1 MRSAPD
7 GIPAQISILVDYETL
22 VACVRALMTGKSVGT
37 DGIPREFYKYG
48 PRVLLELLRAAINAY
63 LRGEHP
69 TVYQHEWMGA
79 IVTSIA
85 KQQSAL
91 KFTEFRPVASIC
103 TKLIILLNILYRR
116 TSSFMERHELL
127 EDAQEAFRKGRS
139 TQRQLFKL
147 QSFLEDQ
154 RNAKHPVVLLYLDIK
169 NAFNAMNH
177 RALFRI
183 MEFCGYPAADIALFQ
198 HMYKGTFLFLGNPF
212 GDSAACYLTR
222 GAPQGAAPSTL
233 VFNQAFN
240 PVHVIARLYGR
251 CGAIYDMT
259 PAGSS
264 GFADD
269 TVFHTSGPDAV
280 PRMQAI
286 IAPVG
291 AYLRWS
297 GLLINMLK
305 SKISAI
311 DYSTGKVVA
320 TDSIRHDGAAFPALL
335 PDQAHKHLGMRMS
348 LTGDFSQEKARVTGE
363 MRLRLSALRT
373 DKLLP
378 PILKEVAIKI
388 GVVSVFRYSA
398 GLVPWS
404 KTELDQLSKSWVA
417 AYKQAWTF
425 STRIDSSPMCLD
437 RDEGGRACPSAVEEW
452 IRAVLEVWEQCIGL
466 PGEISRQATQH
477 LQRSCLDHGCY
488 TLNQLQC
495 LLRVG
500 GQADSV
506 LERLLLRLDE
516 QGLALSSPWPQRT
529 GTLIAAA
536 VWPKV

>member
-1 MRSAPD
+1 
-7 GIPAQISILVDYETL
+7 
-22 VACVRALMTGKSVGT
+22 
-37 DGIPREFYKYG
+37 
-48 PRVLLELLRAAINAY
+48 
-63 LRGEHP
+63 
-69 TVYQHEWMGA
+69 MGA

-297 GLLINMLK
+297 GLLINMPK

-311 DYSTGKVVA
+311 DFSTG
-320 TDSIRHDGAAFPALL
+320 G
-335 PDQAHKHLGMRMS
+335 GW
-348 LTGDFSQEKARVTGE
+348 
-363 MRLRLSALRT
+363 
-373 DKLLP
+373 LP
-378 PILKEVAIKI
+378 PI
-388 GVVSVFRYSA
+388 
-398 GLVPWS
+398 
-404 KTELDQLSKSWVA
+404 
-417 AYKQAWTF
+417 AYGTTALHFQ
-425 STRIDSSPMCLD
+425 SSYRIRLISIL
-437 RDEGGRACPSAVEEW
+437 ACA
-452 IRAVLEVWEQCIGL
+452 
-466 PGEISRQATQH
+466 
-477 LQRSCLDHGCY
+477 
-488 TLNQLQC
+488 
-495 LLRVG
+495 
-500 GQADSV
+500 
-506 LERLLLRLDE
+506 
-516 QGLALSSPWPQRT
+516 
-529 GTLIAAA
+529 
-536 VWPKV
+536 